1 MKFFGL
7 NITRTKQHEVISKP
21 QIRDNAPQGIMTEHF
36 KDYYLRKVSG
46 DFYEALREGI
56 PIIDAGIRH
65 LISLNGTIEIIGDNP
80 KIVKALEDFAMNVPV
95 NDTQKGIQA
104 FLENSSNETF
114 EQGFSLSEMIAT
126 KDMKDIAG
134 LRVADSKHIVYRRNA
149 EGRAE
154 PWYRYPGNMPVRV
167 YSNPQSLPQQIL
179 TASYNQSLYIS
190 GINEIKLNPANLLHF
205 SIDNENTNPY
215 GVSKLRSMEFVSKI
229 LMTMENSLLNVWERF
244 GDPSYHIHYKTSS
257 RDGDTVETRR
267 QKLATDFN
275 TAITSKRAGKSADFV
290 TATDKDSD
298 IVIKII
304 GSDGQELDME
314 IPVRHVLEQIVS
326 KFGLPSW
333 MLGLYWSTTER
344 MSILEMESALQDAE
358 VRQTIM
364 LPEYVRLFSIFLTLR
379 GFKWNSITTDPEK
392 PGDWGMRF
400 VTPNLRNRETLS
412 RANFLDAQAEMV
424 RGNTGNNQ
432 NQPKS
437 AKENI
442 NIRTRKGCGCHE
454 KGGQT
459 VLNIDGKVVDIAQLA
474 RELAPFLNKTK
485 TISDRWT
492 EIKTISCS
500 KETRPIPHPEV
511 EQVEKE
517 YEGSLVASTDE
528 LEVTVL
534 TILNLLPTGKSGKAP
549 EDLPDPLTFTFTEEQ
564 RAQVYK
570 AMDDFVGSWDPA
582 KDPDKLI
589 AFYYGESYSL
599 GLIQAARL
607 LGKERPILDIIKNSE
622 IYDELVRDGFKLV
635 KEGTTREIQNK
646 IIAEMEAQV
655 LAGSNPRHVANRLA
669 GIFDDANQNWA
680 RLSRSEMAMAS
691 ERGKLEEMKAE
702 GETRVFFYVA
712 ADGCPICQALK
723 GEYDINDAPVA
734 VRDTHPNCYC
744 TLGPVG
750 EAV

>member
-1 MKFFGL
+1 ML
-7 NITRTKQHEVISKP
+7 ISKP
-21 QIRDNAPQGIMTEHF
+21 QIRDNAPQGFMTQYF
-36 KDYYLRKVSG
+36 QDYYLRKVSG
-46 DFYEALREGI
+46 DFYESLREGI

-134 LRVADSKHIVYRRNA
+134 LRVADSKDIVYRRNE

-154 PWYRYPGNMPVRV
+154 PWYRFPGDVPHPV
-167 YSNPQSLPQQIL
+167 YSDPQSLPQQIL
-179 TASYNQSLYIS
+179 TASYNQSLYIN
-190 GINEIKLNPANLLHF
+190 GVNEIKLNPANLLHF

-257 RDGDTVETRR
+257 KDGDTTETRR
-267 QKLATDFN
+267 QKISADFS

-290 TATDKDSD
+290 TATDTNSD
-298 IVIKII
+298 ISISII
-304 GSDGQELDME
+304 GSDGEELAME

-364 LPEYVRLFSIFLTLR
+364 LPEYIRLFSIFLTLR

-392 PGDWGMRF
+392 PGDWGIRF
-400 VTPNLRNRETLS
+400 NTPNLRNRETIS

-424 RGNTGNNQ
+424 RGNTVTNQ
-432 NQPKS
+432 NQPKR
-437 AKENI
+437 AKEKI
-442 NIRTRKGCGCHE
+442 SVRTRKVCGCH
-454 KGGQT
+454 KKPGQR
-459 VLNIDGKVVDIAQLA
+459 GSHQH
-474 RELAPFLNKTK
+474 ETK
-485 TISDRWT
+485 TIAERW
-492 EIKTISCS
+492 EAIKSVCCS
-500 KETRPIPHPEV
+500 KETRPIPAPEV
-511 EQVEKE
+511 EQVEKD
-517 YEGSLVASTDE
+517 YEMSLVASTEE
-528 LEVTVL
+528 LETTVL
-534 TILNLLPTGKSGKAP
+534 TILNLQPPGKSAKAP

-570 AMDDFVGSWDPA
+570 AMDDFTDSWAPA
-582 KDPDKLI
+582 NDPDELI
-589 AFYYGESYSL
+589 SFYYGESYSL
-599 GLIQAARL
+599 GLVQAATL
-607 LGKERPILDIIKNSE
+607 LGKERPVLDIIKNNE
-622 IYDELVRDGFKLV
+622 IYDELVANGFELV

-646 IIAEMEAQV
+646 VIAEMEAQV
-655 LAGSNPRHVANRLA
+655 LAGSNPQHVANRLA
-669 GIFDDANQNWA
+669 GIFDNANSNWQ
-680 RLSRSEMAMAS
+680 RLARSEMAMAA
-691 ERGKLEEMKAE
+691 ERAKLEEMKAE

-712 ADGCPICQALK
+712 SDGCPICQALK
-723 GEYDINDAPVA
+723 GEYDIDDAPVA